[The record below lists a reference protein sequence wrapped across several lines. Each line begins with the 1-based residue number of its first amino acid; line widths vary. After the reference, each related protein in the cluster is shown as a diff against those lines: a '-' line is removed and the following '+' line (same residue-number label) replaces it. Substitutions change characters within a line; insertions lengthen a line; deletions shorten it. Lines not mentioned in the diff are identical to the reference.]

1 VIAAYQQHLRAYIHR
16 LRPYLTT
23 SIVLFSVGAALGLII
38 INEFPHMTD
47 SLEESL
53 QAFIKQFHGLPKL
66 KLAAAIFLNNSVKTF
81 AVILLGIFFGVVP
94 TLFLIANGAALTVVL
109 TLSTQSRGIG
119 LSLLSVVPHGILE
132 LPAVFLGT
140 AIGLMLGASFTRR
153 LTTKSEDIRIGAE
166 LGQALKFFVIIIVPL
181 LIAAAFVEAYVTS
194 ALLAR

>member
-1 VIAAYQQHLRAYIHR
+1 VIAAYQQQLRAYIQR

-53 QAFIKQFHGLPKL
+53 QAFIKQFRGLPKL

-81 AVILLGIFFGVVP
+81 AMILLGIFFGVVP
-94 TLFLIANGAALTVVL
+94 ALFLIANGAALAIVL
-109 TLSTQSRGIG
+109 TLSTQSRGIW
-119 LSLLSVVPHGILE
+119 LSLLAIVPHGVLE

-140 AIGLMLGASFTRR
+140 AIGLMMGASMTRR
-153 LTTKSEDIRIGAE
+153 LTAKSEISIGAE
-166 LGQALKFFVIIIVPL
+166 LSQALKFFVMLIVPL
-181 LIAAAFVEAYVTS
+181 LIAAALVEAFITS
-194 ALLAR
+194 ALLER

>member
-1 VIAAYQQHLRAYIHR
+1 MITASQQHLRAYIHR

-23 SIVLFSVGAALGLII
+23 SIVLFSIGAAIGLMI
-38 INEFPHMTD
+38 INQFPHLTD
-47 SLEESL
+47 SIEDSL
-53 QAFIKQFHGLPKL
+53 QAFIKSFRGLPKL
-66 KLAAAIFLNNSVKTF
+66 KLAAAIFVNNSVKTF

-94 TLFLIANGAALTVVL
+94 TLFLIANGAALAVVL

-153 LTTKSEDIRIGAE
+153 LTTKSEISIGAE
-166 LGQALKFFVIIIVPL
+166 LSQALKFFVILIVPL
-181 LIAAAFVEAYVTS
+181 LMAAALVEAYVTS